1 MAYGAKEQQLPEIRQ
16 VTPLKDY
23 RLKLEFTSGSLLILN
38 MADIVGSLRY
48 FPLTD
53 VGIFNSVTT
62 DGWTLFFDTGN
73 EAEKVSIYSDAAVR
87 LALRIPSP
95 MIFRI
100 ERGEAIVQPSGMT
113 V

>member
-38 MADIVGSLRY
+38 MADIVGSIRY

-53 VGIFNSVTT
+53 VGIFNSVTGRCFLT
-62 DGWTLFFDTGN
+62 QAMKRRRCPFIRTRRFGWRFAYRPL
-73 EAEKVSIYSDAAVR
+73 
-87 LALRIPSP
+87 
-95 MIFRI
+95 
-100 ERGEAIVQPSGMT
+100 
-113 V
+113 

>member
-38 MADIVGSLRY
+38 MADIVGSIRY

-73 EAEKVSIYSDAAVR
+73 ERRRCPFIRTRRFGWHFAYR
-87 LALRIPSP
+87 LL
-95 MIFRI
+95 
-100 ERGEAIVQPSGMT
+100 
-113 V
+113 